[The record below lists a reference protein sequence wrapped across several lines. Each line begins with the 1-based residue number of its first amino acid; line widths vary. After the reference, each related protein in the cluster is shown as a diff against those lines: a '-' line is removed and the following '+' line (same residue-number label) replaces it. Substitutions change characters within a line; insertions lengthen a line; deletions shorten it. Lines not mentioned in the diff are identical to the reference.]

1 MKNIT
6 VSVDND
12 TYRRA
17 RIKAAELDTSL
28 SAVVK
33 RFLAQLAPG
42 ESDIE
47 RLKREERELRA
58 RILAFRAGDRL
69 PRKDVHVLGA

>member
-6 VSVDND
+6 VSVDNE

-17 RIKAAELDTSL
+17 RVKAAEHDTSV
-28 SAVVK
+28 SALVR
-33 RFLAQLAPG
+33 RFLTELASE

-58 RILAFRAGDRL
+58 RIAAFTAGDRL
-69 PRKDVHVLGA
+69 SWEDVHERGA